1 MNKFL
6 KAFGVLFLL
15 SAVAVGVAYNKFL
28 GSVVEKSEIIYI
40 STADLKNV
48 GYRVVVDSLIL
59 PHISNRLAFET
70 YAKRLDL
77 PERIKPGRYELSEGQ
92 SVIDIVRMLKLGIE
106 KPTQLTF
113 NNIRT
118 PEQLAGRMA
127 QQIEADSIEVLNV
140 LGSEEVLS
148 MVGFKNRKELMSIF
162 IPNTYEIYWST
173 SPQKL
178 VARMNREYQNFWT
191 QSREE
196 KRKLLN
202 LSRLDVSTLASI
214 VYEETIKSD
223 EMPRVAGVYLN
234 RLRIGMRL
242 QADPTVKYAMGDF
255 ELKRILFKHLE
266 YDSPYNTYKYGGL
279 PPTPIAMPSIAAI
292 DAVLNAEKHSYL
304 YFCARPEFDGYHNF
318 AKTLS
323 EHNANSR
330 SYSKELNRRNIK

>member
-1 MNKFL
+1 M
-6 KAFGVLFLL
+6 LFLL